1 MNSKILRKSRSL
13 SELGRL
19 SPTHNTFFFSVDN
32 DDIKELN
39 DLKRKNNCKSPMCFL
54 PQIIFE
60 KSPKKNTDKKNIGHD
75 KISSIAINE
84 FMNMMIDNG

>member
-1 MNSKILRKSRSL
+1 MNSKLLRKSRSL

-19 SPTHNTFFFSVDN
+19 SPTSHNIFFFSVDN
-32 DDIKELN
+32 DDIKESN
-39 DLKRKNNCKSPMCFL
+39 DIKRKSNSKSPMCFL

-60 KSPKKNTDKKNIGHD
+60 KDAEKNPKKKNIGHD

-84 FMNMMIDNG
+84 FMNMMIE